1 MSKKKVYIG
10 VGHGGAD
17 PGAVGYLREEDVNLA
32 MAKACR
38 DYLEANGVDTKI
50 SREIDEEDSV
60 ATKVKE
66 ANTWGADLALDIHN
80 NAGGGDGA
88 EVYHSI
94 VYGTGKV
101 LSDNILEEMKK
112 IGQNSRGSK
121 TKKGTNG
128 DYFGFIRSTNMPAVI
143 TEAVFVDNK
152 ADASQADTPEE
163 CKAFGEAI
171 AKGVLKTLGITV
183 KTSATTTTKPTT
195 PTKAPVKND
204 NAGAFLVKV
213 TVDALNVRAG
223 AGTNYSA
230 KSVIRDRGTYTIVE
244 TKIVSGI
251 EWGRLKSG
259 AGWIALSYTKRV

>member
-10 VGHGGAD
+10 VGHGGSD
-17 PGAVGYLREEDVNLA
+17 PGAVKYLVEKDINLK

-50 SREIDEEDSV
+50 SREVDKEVSLNTRV
-60 ATKVKE
+60 NE

-94 VYGTGKV
+94 NYGTGKE
-101 LSDNILEEMKK
+101 LADNILDEVKK

-121 TKKGTNG
+121 VKKGSRG
-128 DYFGFIRSTNMPAVI
+128 DYFGFIRDTKMPAVI
-143 TEAVFVDNK
+143 TECVFVDNK
-152 ADASQADTPEE
+152 ADASQADTDAE

-183 KTSATTTTKPTT
+183 NATVTPTKPTT
-195 PTKAPVKND
+195 PTKAPAKKD
-204 NAGAFLVKV
+204 NTGSFLVKV

-223 AGTNYSA
+223 AGTNYSV
-230 KSVIRDRGTYTIVE
+230 KTVIRDKGTYTIVE
-244 TKIVSGI
+244 TKKVDGV
-251 EWGRLKSG
+251 EWGKLKSG
-259 AGWIALSYTKRV
+259 AGWICLSYTKRA

>member
-1 MSKKKVYIG
+1 MSKKVYIG
-10 VGHGGAD
+10 VGHGGKD
-17 PGAVGYLREEDVNLA
+17 PGAVGYIREEDVNLA

-38 DYLEANGVDTKI
+38 DFLKAHGVETKI
-50 SREIDEEDSV
+50 SRETDTEVSV
-60 ATKVKE
+60 ATKVSQ
-66 ANTWGADLALDIHN
+66 ANAWKADLALDIHN

-94 VYGTGKV
+94 VYGTGKT

-128 DYFGFIRSTNMPAVI
+128 DYFAFIRNTTMPAVI

-152 ADASQADTPEE
+152 ADASQADTPAE

-183 KTSATTTTKPTT
+183 KTSATTTKPTT

-223 AGTNYSA
+223 AGTNYSV
-230 KSVIRDRGTYTIVE
+230 KRVIRDMGTYTIVE
-244 TKIVSGI
+244 TKKVNGV